1 MKLAGAFYTVFLT
14 FTSSAL
20 GVVDASYAKSSSLR
34 GRLSVDDSKPSSA
47 SYEEED
53 ERFWYGDGENRYGR
67 WADAN
72 NGIDNR
78 WANEHNGRP
87 ANRWADADNGVGDRW
102 ADANNGRGD
111 QWADANNGRPSNPCA
126 DACNGVPPG
135 QCNCYDPYDGEEEY
149 DSQDFVLETSPYDF
163 DSYDEEDELYYEW

>member
-20 GVVDASYAKSSSLR
+20 GVVDASYARSSSLR
-34 GRLSVDDSKPSSA
+34 GRLSVDDSKPTSTLS

-53 ERFWYGDGENRYGR
+53 ERFWYGDWENGRSDR

-72 NGIDNR
+72 NGVDSR
-78 WANEHNGRP
+78 WANAHNGRP
-87 ANRWADADNGVGDRW
+87 ANRWADADNG
-102 ADANNGRGD
+102 RGNR
-111 QWADANNGRPSNPCA
+111 WADANNGRPSNPCA

-149 DSQDFVLETSPYDF
+149 DSQDFDLEMSPDDF
-163 DSYDEEDELYYEW
+163 ESYDGEDELYYE